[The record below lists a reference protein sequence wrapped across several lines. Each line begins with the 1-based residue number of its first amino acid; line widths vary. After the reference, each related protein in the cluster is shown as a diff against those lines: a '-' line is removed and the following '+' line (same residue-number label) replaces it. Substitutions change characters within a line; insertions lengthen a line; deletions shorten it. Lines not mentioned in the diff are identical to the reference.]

1 MLTHMNIVQ
10 QLLAALGPE
19 CVKTSEQASQ
29 RMASNWVNAQ
39 NLQCRALLLPQ
50 TAQEVATALQ
60 ICHAAKQAIVP
71 HGGLT
76 NVVGGVQTQP
86 HEIALSLERM
96 NAIEAI
102 DVVNQT
108 ATVQAGV
115 VLQQLQIQLNPSGLF
130 FPLDLGAKGSCMI
143 GGNISTNAGGLQA
156 LRYGVT
162 RNLVLGL
169 EVVLAD
175 GIIISSMNHLL
186 KNNAG
191 YDLKHLFIGSE
202 GTLGIV
208 TRAVLKLEAL
218 PLSRNTAYLALNS
231 FAQACDFLNFAKKTL
246 GHTLTTYELLWQ
258 DYYRLMTSPPARHA
272 PPLPQGHAYYVLL
285 ETAGYHPENDQRLF
299 QDTLEKAFESGLI
312 ADACLAQ
319 SQQELDW
326 FWGIR
331 EQVDFIFSVH
341 QPVFLFDVSLPIST
355 METYTQ
361 EIHQELKAVW
371 PDVFLYVFGHMGDGN
386 LHLFVSCGQN
396 DHATRHQVE
405 AIVFGPLTA
414 IGGSITAEH
423 GVGLEK
429 KEWLHLS
436 RNPAEIALMR
446 QLKSALDPHGILNPG
461 KIF

>member
-1 MLTHMNIVQ
+1 MDIVQ
-10 QLLAALGPE
+10 QLTEALGAD
-19 CVKTSEQASQ
+19 CVLTHDQAAQ
-29 RMASNWVNAQ
+29 RLASNWVSAE
-39 NLQCRALLLPQ
+39 NLNCKALVLPRN
-50 TAQEVATALQ
+50 TEEVSIALK
-60 ICHAAKQAIVP
+60 ICNAAKQAVVP
-71 HGGLT
+71 RSGTT
-76 NVVGGVQTQP
+76 NVVGSTHTQA
-86 HEIALSLERM
+86 HEIALSLERL
-96 NAIEAI
+96 NTIESVDSA
-102 DVVNQT
+102 NRT

-115 VLQQLQIQLNPSGLF
+115 VLQQLQNYLQPLGLI

-143 GGNISTNAGGLQA
+143 GGNIATNAGGLQA
-156 LRYGVT
+156 IRYGVM

-175 GIIISSMNHLL
+175 GTILSSMNHLL

-208 TRAVLKLEAL
+208 TKAVLKLEPAS
-218 PLSRNTAYLALNS
+218 LSKNTAYLALSS
-231 FAQACDFLNFAKKTL
+231 FEQAIEFLNLAKQSL
-246 GHTLTTYELLWQ
+246 GNALTTYELIWQ
-258 DYYRLMTSPPARHA
+258 DYYRLMTSPPSRHA
-272 PPLPQGHAYYVLL
+272 PPLPQDHAYYVLL
-285 ETAGYHPENDQRLF
+285 ETLGFHPENDQKVF
-299 QDTLEKAFESGLI
+299 QETLEKAFESGLI

-341 QPVFLFDVSLPIST
+341 RPIFLFDVSLPIAEMGAYVDT
-355 METYTQ
+355 IRADLQ
-361 EIHQELKAVW
+361 KHW
-371 PDVFLYVFGHMGDGN
+371 PEVFLYVFGHMGDGN
-386 LHLFVSCGQN
+386 LHLYVSCGQN
-396 DHATRHQVE
+396 DHATRMEVE
-405 AIVFGPLTA
+405 SLVFNPLTA

-436 RNPAEIALMR
+436 RNPTEIALMKT
-446 QLKSALDPHGILNPG
+446 LKATLDPEGILNPG